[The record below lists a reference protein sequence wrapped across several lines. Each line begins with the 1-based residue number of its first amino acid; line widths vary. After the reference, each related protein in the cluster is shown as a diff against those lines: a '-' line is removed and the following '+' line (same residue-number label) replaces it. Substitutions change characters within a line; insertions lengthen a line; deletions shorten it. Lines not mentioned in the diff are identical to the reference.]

1 MLRAEA
7 QWLAE
12 RLRRLDA
19 AALSPLLDVG
29 SSLPALL
36 RQTQPW
42 VAELLVEPLA
52 HRGVVIQRTDLRAG
66 PGVDFVGDLADPAFV
81 EWLAEQGFR
90 SVLCCNVLEHVP
102 RPEVLARHLVALVPV
117 GGYLVVSV
125 PHRFPYHPDPID
137 TLFRPNPRQLV
148 ALFPQTRCLDSA
160 IVRCG
165 TALQY
170 VNYSPLE
177 ALRRAARRFT
187 GTGGA
192 PRTCAGTV
200 SFLPWLFRQFEV
212 TCAVLQRVDCA
223 PAVRGQ

>member
-7 QWLAE
+7 QWVADRLA
-12 RLRRLDA
+12 RLDTS
-19 AALSPLLDVG
+19 ALSPLLDVG
-29 SSLPALL
+29 SSLPTMLQ
-36 RQTQPW
+36 QTQPW
-42 VAELLVEPLA
+42 VAELLVEPLVR
-52 HRGVVIQRTDLRAG
+52 RGVVIRRADLRAG
-66 PGVDFVGDLADPAFV
+66 PGVDIVGDLTDPTVVAR
-81 EWLAEQGFR
+81 LAEHGFR

-137 TLFRPNPRQLV
+137 TRFRPDPRQLV

-170 VNYSPLE
+170 INYNPLE
-177 ALRRAARRFT
+177 ALRRALRRFT
-187 GTGGA
+187 GASGA
-192 PRTCAGTV
+192 PRTYAGTL
-200 SFLPWLFRQFEV
+200 SFLPWLVRPFEV
-212 TCAVLQRVDCA
+212 TCAILQRVEA
-223 PAVRGQ
+223 